1 MPVALSLNSSESQ
14 RVQKYCARPSRGC
27 AARSAARLGGLRR
40 LLRYSARRT
49 MFSIN
54 ERGVCNLI
62 LFMRP
67 RSEAAYIHFKPGKDD
82 KL

>member
-14 RVQKYCARPSRGC
+14 RVQKYWAPN
-27 AARSAARLGGLRR
+27 SAGAEGRFGGLRR

-54 ERGVCNLI
+54 ERVVCNLI

-67 RSEAAYIHFKPGKDD
+67 GSEAAYIHLKPEKDD